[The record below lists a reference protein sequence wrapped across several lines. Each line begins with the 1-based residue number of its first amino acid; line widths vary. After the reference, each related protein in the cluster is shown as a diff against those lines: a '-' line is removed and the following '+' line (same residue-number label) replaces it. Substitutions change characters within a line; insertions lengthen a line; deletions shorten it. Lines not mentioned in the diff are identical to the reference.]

1 VAGCLHNVEID
12 TSIDPSG
19 RMRGGGRRHR
29 ATTHCDDGRCSIKN
43 QSVNV
48 AVGAPVHIG
57 REDLERGGGPPTD
70 SRIASNVLNSI
81 ASKADLSVVHAQ
93 HSVAKGQESKAKGKR
108 TTEHKYFLPIRS
120 VDDLLKVADVVS
132 EGIEIFRNSTGTEA
146 KKAWLSNDK
155 KAGSVGK
162 KRKRAQ

>member
-1 VAGCLHNVEID
+1 MHQLYSALLGTALQGHLQ
-12 TSIDPSG
+12 
-19 RMRGGGRRHR
+19 RR
-29 ATTHCDDGRCSIKN
+29 A
-43 QSVNV
+43 
-48 AVGAPVHIG
+48 A
-57 REDLERGGGPPTD
+57 
-70 SRIASNVLNSI
+70 
-81 ASKADLSVVHAQ
+81 
-93 HSVAKGQESKAKGKR
+93 
-108 TTEHKYFLPIRS
+108 LPIRS